1 MTKIISTYLSA
12 LDELSVLTA
21 ISYQSVIEKDVVTQ
35 TNQVID
41 DILSLLIK
49 AYTLGIE
56 NASTMLGYNLFV
68 NIDAMEDAIYFVI
81 DGQTFADRV
90 ANHVDSNSLS
100 GLQTLVESEFHRV
113 YNTAVQDGA
122 TQYVNSGG
130 FGVSKTWLTIR
141 DDRVR
146 RTHSYLEGQTIAYE
160 EEFFTFDGDHAAFPG
175 GFIKAENNVKCR
187 CIVSLKPDV

>member
-1 MTKIISTYLSA
+1 MDKVISTYLSA
-12 LDELSVLTA
+12 LDELNVLTA
-21 ISYQSVIEKDVVTQ
+21 ISYQSSMGKEEAAQI
-35 TNQVID
+35 NQVID
-41 DILSLLIK
+41 DILSMLIN

-81 DGQTFADRV
+81 DGQTFADR
-90 ANHVDSNSLS
+90 AATHVGGGDLT
-100 GLQTLVESEFHRV
+100 GLQTLVESEYHRV

-122 TQYVNSGG
+122 SQYVDAGSIGA
-130 FGVSKTWLTIR
+130 VKTWLTVK
-141 DDRVR
+141 DNNVR
-146 RTHSYLEGQTIAYE
+146 ETHSYLEGQSISYE

-175 GFIKAENNVKCR
+175 GFTKAENNVHCR

>member
-1 MTKIISTYLSA
+1 MTKVISTYLLA

-21 ISYQSVIEKDVVTQ
+21 ISYQSAIEKDVVPR
-35 TNQVID
+35 TNRVID

-49 AYTLGIE
+49 AYTLGVE

-68 NIDAMEDAIYFVI
+68 NIDAMADAIYFVI

-90 ANHVDSNSLS
+90 ANHVNGNSLS
-100 GLQTLVESEFHRV
+100 GLQTLVKSEFHRV

-122 TQYVNSGG
+122 TRYVNAGGSG
-130 FGVSKTWLTIR
+130 VNKTWITVK

-146 RTHSYLEGQTIAYE
+146 ETHSYLEGQTIDYE
-160 EEFFTFDGDHAAFPG
+160 KEFFTFDGDHAAFPG
-175 GFIKAENNVKCR
+175 GFMKAENNVKCR
-187 CIVSLKPDV
+187 CIVKMEVKP